1 MSKLWY
7 TKPAE
12 SWIEALPLGNGRMG
26 AMVYGQPFE
35 GTVQMNE
42 ESIVYGGPVERLNPD
57 ARENL
62 PKIRQL
68 IKEGKIAEAE
78 ELEVYAL
85 SGLPQSER
93 PYQTMGD
100 LFYHIDHYDQ
110 HQHRNELLAGR
121 NL

>member
-12 SWIEALPLGNGRMG
+12 SWIEALPLGNGRVG

-93 PYQTMGD
+93 PYQT
-100 LFYHIDHYDQ
+100 LSLIHI
-110 HQHRNELLAGR
+110 
-121 NL
+121 